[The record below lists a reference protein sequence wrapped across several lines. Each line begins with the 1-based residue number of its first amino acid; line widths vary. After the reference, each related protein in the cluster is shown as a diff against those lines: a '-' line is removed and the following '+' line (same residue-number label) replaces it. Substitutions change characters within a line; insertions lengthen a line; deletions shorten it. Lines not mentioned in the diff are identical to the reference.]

1 MAKLT
6 VMPAPLPCRQLVV
19 TDMRAMPG
27 RRQHSVL
34 RRRLGMMASAKDVTM
49 ATVERHGSVY
59 ISRSYRTG
67 WDF

>member
-1 MAKLT
+1 MCSGEKT
-6 VMPAPLPCRQLVV
+6 GN
-19 TDMRAMPG
+19 DG
-27 RRQHSVL
+27 I
-34 RRRLGMMASAKDVTM
+34 GKDVTM